1 MILPQNWH
9 NNDLLKIAS
18 RKTPMYQ
25 HELARSGK
33 HLFFVRGLYIYTII
47 AIGTLIA
54 WRSGV
59 VPGNGYFWAAFAVAA
74 AGAIVRVIT
83 SGFAA
88 LGTSGRAKVAAE
100 AAELNTTGPYSLVRN
115 PLYVGRILNFTGL
128 ALLSGSW
135 VYGAI
140 VFLLAVL
147 VYERVSV
154 YEEEYLRDKFGEA
167 HAAWAKSVPA
177 LLPRLTGWVTPK
189 YPFWWK
195 RMIWREQNKLFL
207 LATAVF
213 LYALARTGFDFAA
226 LYAANTALV
235 QAYGMLVV
243 VRFIIGG
250 LKMSGFFKEL
260 S

>member
-1 MILPQNWH
+1 
-9 NNDLLKIAS
+9 
-18 RKTPMYQ
+18 MYQ
-25 HELARSGK
+25 QEMAQSGK
-33 HLFFVRGLYIYTII
+33 RLFFVRGLYIYTII

-54 WRSGV
+54 WRSGA
-59 VPGNGYFWAAFAVAA
+59 VPSAAFFWAGFAVAA
-74 AGAIVRVIT
+74 SGALVRVIT

-100 AAELNTTGPYSLVRN
+100 ALELNTTGPYSLVRN
-115 PLYVGRILNFTGL
+115 PLYVGRILNFSGL

-135 VYGAI
+135 VFGAL

-147 VYERVSV
+147 VYERISV
-154 YEEEYLRDKFGEA
+154 YEEDYLRGKFGEA
-167 HAAWAKSVPA
+167 HSAWAQSVPA
-177 LLPRLTGWVTPK
+177 LVPRLSGWVTPK

-207 LATAVF
+207 LATAIF
-213 LYALARTGFDFAA
+213 LYAIARTGFDFGA

-235 QAYGMLVV
+235 QAYGILVV

-250 LKMSGFFKEL
+250 LKMIGFFKEL